1 MTQCCHVRKREKLTR
16 VQQPNTC
23 IRFAVVVTGGQL
35 SVMTTRRSKMDR
47 TQKKYRTNY
56 DEEVQ
61 KYLMHILAC
70 LNQIRDEL
78 RKINKQ
84 EK

>member
-1 MTQCCHVRKREKLTR
+1 VPGPIHLLDKYR
-16 VQQPNTC
+16 
-23 IRFAVVVTGGQL
+23 
-35 SVMTTRRSKMDR
+35 
-47 TQKKYRTNY
+47 KYRTNY